1 MTTHEPG
8 QQPPA
13 EKRGRSL
20 DDILRARAGRRR
32 ERIRSEIARNRK
44 GDHRVPTWVMAV
56 GVAAMLL
63 AWAWL
68 IYSS

>member
-8 QQPPA
+8 QPPSPD
-13 EKRGRSL
+13 KSRRSL

-44 GDHRVPTWVMAV
+44 GDHLVPTWVMAV
-56 GVAAMLL
+56 AVAAMLL

-68 IYSS
+68 IFSS

>member
-8 QQPPA
+8 QQPLP
-13 EKRGRSL
+13 EKNARSL
-20 DDILRARAGRRR
+20 DDILRARAERRR
-32 ERIRSEIARNRK
+32 ERLRSELARNRK
-44 GDHRVPTWVMAV
+44 GDHLVPTWVMAV

-68 IYSS
+68 IFSS